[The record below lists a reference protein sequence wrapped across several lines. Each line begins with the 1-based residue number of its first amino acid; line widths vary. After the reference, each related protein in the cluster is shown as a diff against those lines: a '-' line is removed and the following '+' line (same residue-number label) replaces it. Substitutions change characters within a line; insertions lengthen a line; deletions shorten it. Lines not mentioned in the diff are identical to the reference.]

1 MGGREGIGIAF
12 RSRPQVACLRSSG
25 DLQGVRVEASR
36 EGRERPE
43 LEGAKEL
50 RDEFVPSYSYI
61 LEILME
67 EAAEEEEK
75 KAVVGGD
82 IFPLS
87 GCILGILD
95 DPG

>member
-1 MGGREGIGIAF
+1 M
-12 RSRPQVACLRSSG
+12 
-25 DLQGVRVEASR
+25 EASR

-75 KAVVGGD
+75 KEEGCGGRGRY
-82 IFPLS
+82 LS
-87 GCILGILD
+87 VKRLHPRD
-95 DPG
+95 SR